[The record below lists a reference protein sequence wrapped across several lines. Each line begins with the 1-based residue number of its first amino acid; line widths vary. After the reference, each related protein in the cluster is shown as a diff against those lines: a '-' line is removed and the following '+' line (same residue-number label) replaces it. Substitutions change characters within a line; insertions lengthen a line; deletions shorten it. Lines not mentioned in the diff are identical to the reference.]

1 MSYYEKIYEYAADN
15 YGLISSAEA
24 RALHVPNVE
33 LVKLSHRGRLV
44 RIGHGVYR
52 ISHYIPTTLDRYAEA
67 VALAGENTFIYG
79 ESVLAMH
86 GLAFVNPTAILVA
99 TIKRI
104 RKTLPV
110 YIKLIHTKDE
120 YKSFN
125 YEGIPTQN
133 LVDAILACKATVM
146 TARLLSAI
154 DEAYNNGLITQEE
167 ATLAREKLHNILG

>member
-1 MSYYEKIYEYAADN
+1 MSYYERIYEYAADN

-24 RALHVPNVE
+24 KVLDVPNVE

-52 ISHYIPTTLDRYAEA
+52 ISHYIPTPLDRYAEA
-67 VALAGENTFIYG
+67 VALTGENTFIYG

-99 TIKRI
+99 TTKRT
-104 RKTLPV
+104 RKSLPV
-110 YIKLIHTKDE
+110 YIKIVNIQEE
-120 YKSFN
+120 YQIIN

-133 LVDAILACKATVM
+133 VADAILVCKATVM
-146 TARLLSAI
+146 TDRLLGAI

-167 ATLAREKLHNILG
+167 ATIAREKLLNE